1 MEFRKTAL
9 MNLCSGQQWRH
20 KQRTDLQTQ
29 QLGEEGGGG
38 TKGESNMEAYTLS
51 CVKWITNGN
60 LLYDSG
66 NSNQGSVQSL
76 SHVQLLATPWTAAN

>member
-29 QLGEEGGGG
+29 QLGEEGEGGG
-38 TKGESNMEAYTLS
+38 NERVTWKQIHYQM
-51 CVKWITNGN
+51 
-60 LLYDSG
+60 
-66 NSNQGSVQSL
+66 
-76 SHVQLLATPWTAAN
+76 